1 MTEEQAPGQ
10 SAETQHDEAPAAE
23 SQEAPAQEEPQPAAQ
38 EEPAQEAEPPARD
51 LPWAISGAGTPAES
65 GEPPMAAWPPNAE
78 PPLYHR
84 YLLTAPGD
92 DGDAALDLAGATPYA
107 NFSESREGPNGTTWL
122 ASVSEADS
130 ANFLAQAANAGHTVQ
145 ELAPDGASFTH
156 VLGDEGTGWM
166 MPGDQPAAQDT
177 EAEDEPE
184 DEAKDEDEPGDEAKD
199 EDESEPAAAKG

>member
-23 SQEAPAQEEPQPAAQ
+23 SQEAPAQEAPAQEEPQPAAQ

-51 LPWAISGAGTPAES
+51 LPWANSGAGTPAES

-92 DGDAALDLAGATPYA
+92 KGDAALDLAGATPYA

-156 VLGDEGTGWM
+156 VLGDEGTGWV
-166 MPGDQPAAQDT
+166 MPGDQPAAQD
-177 EAEDEPE
+177 AEDEPE
-184 DEAKDEDEPGDEAKD
+184 DEAKAGDEP
-199 EDESEPAAAKG
+199 EPAAAKG